1 MAKIGYGQAN
11 LESSDDDFTKVI
23 YTLNQLIHD
32 ESAKIIFGIEEDTK
46 VEVDEKALDKFD
58 IDIEMFSKIV
68 NTEFVSILEAI
79 LSNTEKDF
87 ISIQYRQSKDDEVKD
102 ENEEMSKELFKK
114 AIGKKIDYT
123 KEVIVTNEIKSR
135 YMIKATT
142 KISKLKKINWEINKK
157 LYDNEKE
164 KLSANY
170 ATISIKVGKELNEM
184 GSLFRMFPFIEND
197 YKIDEISF
205 DCDEYDIDYIIKI
218 FEKVKDTLKK
228 C

>member
-1 MAKIGYGQAN
+1 MAKIEYGQAY
-11 LESSDDDFTKVI
+11 LESSVDDFTKAI
-23 YTLNQLIHD
+23 YTLNQLIND
-32 ESAKIIFGIEEDTK
+32 MNAKIIFGIEEDTK
-46 VEVDEKALDKFD
+46 VEVDEKALVKFD
-58 IDIEMFSKIV
+58 IDKEMFSKIV
-68 NTEFVSILEAI
+68 NTEFVLVLEAI
-79 LSNTEKDF
+79 LSKTEDEF
-87 ISIQYRQSKDDEVKD
+87 IMIQYRQFKDVEGK
-102 ENEEMSKELFKK
+102 NEKVDRDIFKE
-114 AIGKKIDYT
+114 AITKKIDYT
-123 KEVIVTNEIKSR
+123 KEVIVTNEIKER

-164 KLSANY
+164 KLSAKY

-184 GSLFRMFPFIEND
+184 GSILRMFPFIEND

-218 FEKVKDTLKK
+218 FEKIKDTLKK